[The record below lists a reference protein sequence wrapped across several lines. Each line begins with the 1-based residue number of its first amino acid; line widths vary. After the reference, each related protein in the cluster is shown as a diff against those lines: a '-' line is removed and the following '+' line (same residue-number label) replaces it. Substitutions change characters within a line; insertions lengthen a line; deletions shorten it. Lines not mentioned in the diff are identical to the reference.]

1 MSKFGGRGVIIVC
14 VIQID
19 HGQGAVLAGNLGGV
33 PEVQFV
39 SKASNARNGRTC
51 HLIEAFCPEIQVVSA
66 VGERIPL
73 EAKSEDSSRATGR
86 AMTLTTPAKAN
97 TPERREDI
105 RIRAN

>member
-1 MSKFGGRGVIIVC
+1 MSKFGGRGVIVVC

-19 HGQGAVLAGNLGGV
+19 HGQGTVLASNLGGV
-33 PEVQFV
+33 PGVQSSV
-39 SKASNARNGRTC
+39 KVLNTRIGGIY
-51 HLIEAFCPEIQVVSA
+51 HLIEAFCPKIQVVSA

-86 AMTLTTPAKAN
+86 AMALTTPAKAN

-105 RIRAN
+105 RIKAN